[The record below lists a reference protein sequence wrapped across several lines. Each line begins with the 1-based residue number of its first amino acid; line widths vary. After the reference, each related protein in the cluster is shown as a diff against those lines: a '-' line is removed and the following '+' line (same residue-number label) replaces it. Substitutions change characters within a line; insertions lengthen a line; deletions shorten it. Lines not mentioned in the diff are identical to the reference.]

1 VTGISVQVA
10 LPLPLQ
16 QTFTYS
22 IPDLLRD
29 EIEPGS
35 SLLVPFRGREMTGF
49 AVEVNTG
56 TVDGAPGKLRD
67 VIEVVDR
74 GPLFP
79 GDLFAVTR
87 WMAEYYQCGWGEV
100 LAAAVP
106 EKGARRRKR
115 DLDVEGVPIPDEL
128 QAAEEYPSVTLTG
141 QQEEI
146 LAPLLSALD
155 EQTWLTAV
163 LHGVTAS
170 GKTAVYEQLVARAL
184 EHDRSAIVLVPEIS
198 ITPQIVSLFRS
209 RFGDQVALFHSR
221 LKPRDRYVQWRR
233 VLSGE
238 ARVVIGPRSAVL
250 APVRDLGVIVVDEEH
265 EPSYKQA
272 EPAPRYHARDVAV
285 MRAREAGALCV
296 LGSATPSAESY
307 HNALEGKYLL
317 LEMPDRVGSRPQP
330 TIELIDMASEQHERR
345 YEGTVIF
352 SRRLEAAIE
361 ERLGRGEQTILFLNR
376 RGFSPA
382 ITCKDCG
389 EAEEC
394 LNCSVAMTYH
404 SREGALICHYCGE
417 RKPPPLICPS
427 CGSEHLSHQ
436 GLGTQ
441 RVESALLKRFPDA
454 RVLRMDSDTTRK
466 RGSHGDLYRQFA
478 SGEGNILLGTQMVA
492 KGFHFPGVT
501 LVGVISADAELHFP
515 DFRANERTFQ
525 LIMQVAGRAGRGDE
539 PGEVVVQSYACDNP
553 GIRHAAT
560 DDYRGFM
567 TSEISSRR
575 TLGYPPYGRMIRILL
590 KGREEAA
597 VLKTG
602 RDVLRRLS
610 AVVPESVSVLGP
622 APAPLYRLNRW
633 YRVHLF
639 LRGPSALTL
648 RKCVESSGIDALSR
662 KNVHIAVDV
671 DPVDML

>member
-1 VTGISVQVA
+1 MTGISVQVA
-10 LPLPLQ
+10 LPLPLK
-16 QTFTYS
+16 QTFTYAV
-22 IPDLLRD
+22 PDAFRD
-29 EIEPGS
+29 EIVTGS
-35 SLLVPFRGREMTGF
+35 SLLVPFRGREMIGF
-49 AVEVNTG
+49 AVEVISG
-56 TVDGAPGKLRD
+56 RVDGAPEKLRE
-67 VIEVVDR
+67 VIEVVER

-79 GDLFAVTR
+79 PDLFAVTG

-106 EKGARRRKR
+106 EKGGRRRKR
-115 DLDVEGVPIPDEL
+115 ELDVESVPTPEEL
-128 QAAEEYPSVTLTG
+128 EATQEYPSFSLTSR
-141 QQEEI
+141 QEEI
-146 LAPLLSALD
+146 LVPLLSGLD
-155 EQTWLTAV
+155 ERTYLTAV

-170 GKTAVYEQLVARAL
+170 GKTAVYERLVARAL
-184 EHDRSAIVLVPEIS
+184 EQDRSAIVLVPEIS

-209 RFGDQVALFHSR
+209 RFGNQVTLFHSR

-250 APVRDLGVIVVDEEH
+250 APVRELGVIVVDEEH
-265 EPSYKQA
+265 ETSYKQA

-307 HNALEGKYLL
+307 HNAQEGKYLL
-317 LEMPDRVGSRPQP
+317 LEMPERISSRPMP
-330 TIELIDMASEQHERR
+330 AIDLVDMASEQHERR
-345 YEGTVIF
+345 REGTVIF

-361 ERLGRGEQTILFLNR
+361 QRLSRGEQTILFLNR

-382 ITCKDCG
+382 ITCRDCG
-389 EAEEC
+389 EAQEC
-394 LNCSVAMTYH
+394 RNCSVAMTYH
-404 SREGALICHYCGE
+404 SREGELICHYCGT
-417 RKPPPLICPS
+417 RRPPPELCPS

-441 RVESALLKRFPDA
+441 RVESALLKTFPDA

-466 RGSHGDLYRQFA
+466 RGSHGRLYRQFA

-492 KGFHFPGVT
+492 KGFHFPEVT

-525 LIMQVAGRAGRGDE
+525 LIMQVAGRAGRGE
-539 PGEVVVQSYACDNP
+539 IPGEVVVQSYASDNQ
-553 GIRHAAT
+553 GILHAVAG
-560 DDYRGFM
+560 DYRGFM
-567 TSEISSRR
+567 SSELISRKA
-575 TLGYPPYGRMIRILL
+575 LGYPPYGRMIRILL
-590 KGREEAA
+590 KGREEDA
-597 VLKTG
+597 VLRMGK
-602 RDVLRRLS
+602 DVLQRLN
-610 AVVPESVSVLGP
+610 AVIPETVSVLGP

-633 YRVHLF
+633 YRAHLF

-648 RKCVESSGIDALSR
+648 RRCVKSSGIAELNR
-662 KNVHIAVDV
+662 KSVYLMVDV